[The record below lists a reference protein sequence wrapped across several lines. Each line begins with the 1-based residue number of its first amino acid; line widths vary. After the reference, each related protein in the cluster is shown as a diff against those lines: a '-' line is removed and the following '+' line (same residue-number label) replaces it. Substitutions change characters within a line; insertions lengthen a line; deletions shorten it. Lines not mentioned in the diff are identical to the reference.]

1 MSKTSRL
8 AGSWVWVVARSPNG
22 AVQSCS
28 RLRFHS
34 PVNPQYEGCD
44 IGNVG
49 DVHSI
54 YVAFSKRILD
64 RVELFCLLLK
74 IMEQWVQ
81 SLSNI
86 VVQPRILPHRHTNT
100 WTCTIVSATAIIPT
114 MLKPCHFPTPQPY
127 SSLPRNIFPPQ
138 TDISIALQASLKLP
152 SFDAQPL
159 IRLSS
164 IKGAQGTPNPWR
176 YCSA

>member
-74 IMEQWVQ
+74 IIGTVGSEPEQH
-81 SLSNI
+81 S
-86 VVQPRILPHRHTNT
+86 
-100 WTCTIVSATAIIPT
+100 CT
-114 MLKPCHFPTPQPY
+114 
-127 SSLPRNIFPPQ
+127 
-138 TDISIALQASLKLP
+138 ASHL
-152 SFDAQPL
+152 
-159 IRLSS
+159 
-164 IKGAQGTPNPWR
+164 TT
-176 YCSA
+176 